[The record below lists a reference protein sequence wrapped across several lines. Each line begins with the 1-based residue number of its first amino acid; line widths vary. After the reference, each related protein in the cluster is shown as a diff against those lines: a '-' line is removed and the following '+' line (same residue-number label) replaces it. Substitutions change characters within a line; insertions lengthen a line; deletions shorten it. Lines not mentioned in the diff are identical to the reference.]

1 MILELNFLVASD
13 CRMFASFQMFQHG
26 ASNVSFL
33 KMFMGTIFV
42 IYYKRQAV
50 WVLSFSKSK
59 LLKSFQENIHSRN
72 SIPACQK
79 RKYVTCVR
87 AISSNRLFSRESKVV
102 SEITNFALGSLLHLS
117 LGEKYHITS
126 CFTVAFAAV
135 SCVIPCRYF
144 TLTAQINKS
153 QTLIPRKKISELQS
167 RAKIKNLGFFS
178 SVNRHWPLEKIMG
191 D

>member
-72 SIPACQK
+72 SIPAC
-79 RKYVTCVR
+79 
-87 AISSNRLFSRESKVV
+87 
-102 SEITNFALGSLLHLS
+102 
-117 LGEKYHITS
+117 
-126 CFTVAFAAV
+126 
-135 SCVIPCRYF
+135 
-144 TLTAQINKS
+144 
-153 QTLIPRKKISELQS
+153 
-167 RAKIKNLGFFS
+167 
-178 SVNRHWPLEKIMG
+178 
-191 D
+191 